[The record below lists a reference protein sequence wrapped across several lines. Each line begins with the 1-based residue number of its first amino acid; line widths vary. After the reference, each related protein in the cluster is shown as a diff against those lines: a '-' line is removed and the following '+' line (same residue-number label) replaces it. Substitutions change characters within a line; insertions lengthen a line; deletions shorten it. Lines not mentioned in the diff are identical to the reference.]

1 MGAIWLYFI
10 VLTLAVIIGFVKKWN
25 PLGKIIVFIYAVLAF
40 IGLFI
45 PSRGTLLYVA
55 RLDENIVTVPLMIFL
70 LGSYFLFFSPF
81 LQNNN
86 IFSVNK
92 INDSDNRNYL
102 TFAYIYIALGTLY
115 IFIYSRHVISLLRSG
130 DWAANR
136 LLMLGDA
143 AVYPDKNIVEKFAIL
158 FVNYFQLLALIVA
171 FQFLRDKIKKT
182 IGIVLFI
189 IICGCELC
197 NDIYVS
203 SRGMLAQF
211 ALLLVALYFFFYP
224 DLNRSSKGFIN
235 AMIIILTV
243 TIGPFLASVTI
254 SRFSSQ
260 IVNSLV
266 YYFGQPPYIFALEVD
281 QLAEPM
287 YGRFAFGTL
296 LGDAKYLSEAHTWD
310 HMFYTF
316 VGWLY
321 ADWSFL
327 GTILLGALAAFT
339 FRKFIMKKCLE
350 MSDIYIVLAYYRI
363 LIHGAFTIGRTR
375 CYELIITIIIYLI
388 LKLVVDRFV
397 FFFDTRG

>member
-10 VLTLAVIIGFVKKWN
+10 ILTLAVIIGFVRKWN
-25 PLGKIIVFIYAVLAF
+25 PLGKIIVLIYAVLAF

-45 PSRGTLLYVA
+45 PSRGSLLYVD
-55 RLDENIVTVPLMIFL
+55 RLDESIVTVPLVFFL
-70 LGSYFLFFSPF
+70 LGSYFLYFSPF
-81 LQNNN
+81 LRNKN
-86 IFSVNK
+86 IFSVKNIK
-92 INDSDNRNYL
+92 YSNNRNYL
-102 TFAYIYIALGTLY
+102 TFAYFYIAFGVIY
-115 IFIYSRHVISLLRSG
+115 IFIYSRHVISLLQSG
-130 DWAANR
+130 NWASNR
-136 LLMLGDA
+136 LLMLGNA

-171 FQFLRDKIKKT
+171 FQFFRDKIKKT

-211 ALLLVALYFFFYP
+211 ALLLIALYFFFYP
-224 DLNRSSKGFIN
+224 DIERTSKGFIN
-235 AMIIILTV
+235 TMIIFLSV
-243 TIGPFLASVTI
+243 TIGPFLAAVTI

-260 IVNSLV
+260 IVNSVV
-266 YYFGQPPYIFALEVD
+266 YYFGQPPYIFALEVN
-281 QLAEPM
+281 QLPEPM

-321 ADWSFL
+321 ADWSFW
-327 GTILLGALAAFT
+327 GTILIGIAAAYT
-339 FRKFIMKKCLE
+339 FRKIIKKKCLE
-350 MSDIYIVLAYYRI
+350 MSDIFIVLAYYRI
-363 LIHGAFTIGRTR
+363 LVQGAFTIGRTR
-375 CYELIITIIIYLI
+375 CYELIITIVIYFI
-388 LKLVVDRFV
+388 LKFVVDRYI